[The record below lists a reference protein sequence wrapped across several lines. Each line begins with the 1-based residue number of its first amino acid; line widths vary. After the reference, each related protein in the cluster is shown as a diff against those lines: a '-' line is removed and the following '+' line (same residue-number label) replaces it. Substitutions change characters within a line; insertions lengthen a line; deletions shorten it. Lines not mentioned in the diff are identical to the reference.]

1 MTEAAEGTYPP
12 TEWCSGAVKS
22 SGELYLRGMH
32 SVGLY
37 MLYLESFDVEGSA
50 GLRALQKTSL
60 SRWLLVDVVIRTLSK
75 SEARDVLSR
84 PVNDQ

>member
-1 MTEAAEGTYPP
+1 
-12 TEWCSGAVKS
+12 
-22 SGELYLRGMH
+22 
-32 SVGLY
+32 